1 MTAAA
6 DRRGFTLVEMMIA
19 TGVSVVIALALATL
33 VVGVRRLT
41 ARSFGVAMASLDL
54 RAERDR
60 MQFHSLTEGGNAR
73 WAGLLSASKISSVAN
88 SETSGRVQYTAVGV
102 DAGSGGKM
110 SRDSQAYS
118 PGQCRVDCVGTEELA
133 GTDLFSATLTRTVT
147 AGGVSE
153 TLKDRVVVPAFGV
166 EQQATGLSSPGELL
180 ERVWG
185 CE

>member
-1 MTAAA
+1 MTRAA

-60 MQFHSLTEGGNAR
+60 LQFHSQEEGGNAR
-73 WAGLLSASKISSVAN
+73 WAGLLSASKISSV
-88 SETSGRVQYTAVGV
+88 SSGRVQYTAVGV

-110 SRDSQAYS
+110 SRDNQTYS
-118 PGQCRVDCVGTEELA
+118 AGLRRINGVETEELE
-133 GTDLFSATLTRTVT
+133 GTDLFSVTLTRTVT
-147 AGGVSE
+147 TGGVSE

-166 EQQATGLSSPGELL
+166 EQQSTGLDSPGELL